1 MLDEA
6 LLVLSGHTP
15 TPPPEG
21 VSHAALLS
29 LQLLGATLEREEEF
43 MDHVRRGKLGGQV
56 AVHPLYQLLL
66 GVNPRSGKADHMI
79 NIARSAK
86 HSTIN

>member
-6 LLVLSGHTP
+6 LLVLSSHAS
-15 TPPPEG
+15 PPPSEG

-43 MDHVRRGKLGGQV
+43 MDHVRRGKLGQV
-56 AVHPLYQLLL
+56 AVHPLHQLLL
-66 GVNPRSGKADHMI
+66 GVNPRSSKADHMI
-79 NIARSAK
+79 NIARSAML
-86 HSTIN
+86 SRL